1 MASDLKIGQSIYEY
15 NNYNGTS
22 WTPNISTQNQLSWLN
37 NITLPLGSLLLV
49 YDFNRETINKSLG
62 YDKSE
67 RNNSGYMV
75 GYLLNRDNHN
85 LQLNYRAD
93 DNSAYGKFN
102 TGNIGYGYNLNNISI
117 AFNNNYNTFI
127 NNIGL
132 FFTLKINNIINSNLL
147 TINDYYNDM
156 ISINIIHSNKQKNN
170 NDCIV
175 NIANNYG
182 LINIDNDY
190 NLNNKKEYDIEILI
204 NAHKYYIY
212 KITEDMLNEN
222 AIFIGLVIDKNS
234 IFFHINDKIYD
245 FKRLDTREITID
257 SPFYINKN
265 LDCDITLY
273 SNALLINDITIND
286 INKLVKENKYLPKK
300 KLYDLIYFL
309 QEYITRPM
317 LYKNLKFHLRGYFIY
332 YKPFNKEKEGYIQD
346 NMTVFTAKKAYKL
359 GDFYNK
365 DMREER
371 I

>member
-1 MASDLKIGQSIYEY
+1 MKDLFIYIIGLFFGILVSTLLILYSNEIKKIFLINERTENIKEHFKNHDKYDNLDYYDEKDKKLNILSYEDLKKSNFIKEDDNYSIFDENIKDKYKINSFIKTPSLIHLISSYE
-15 NNYNGTS
+15 NES
-22 WTPNISTQNQLSWLN
+22 
-37 NITLPLGSLLLV
+37 
-49 YDFNRETINKSLG
+49 NRENIEGLKWKL
-62 YDKSE
+62 D
-67 RNNSGYMV
+67 NNSKYINDIIV
-75 GYLLNRDNHN
+75 SKQPLKNLYILNPNV
-85 LQLNYRAD
+85 
-93 DNSAYGKFN
+93 
-102 TGNIGYGYNLNNISI
+102 YGYNLNNISI

-170 NDCIV
+170 NGCIV

-182 LINIDNDY
+182 LINIDDDY

-245 FKRLDTREITID
+245 FKRLDTQEITID

-273 SNALLINDITIND
+273 SNALLINDITIKKSIDNY
-286 INKLVKENKYLPKK
+286 KLYNKY
-300 KLYDLIYFL
+300 
-309 QEYITRPM
+309 
-317 LYKNLKFHLRGYFIY
+317 NL
-332 YKPFNKEKEGYIQD
+332 
-346 NMTVFTAKKAYKL
+346 
-359 GDFYNK
+359 YNK
-365 DMREER
+365 MN